1 MEEIL
6 NSKIIDFSNYLLSI
20 CNNEKKKKLIKEK
33 MSNLKLYEILLFVSF
48 LQKNNINTEIN
59 LLFTTFDLENNE
71 ENKQNVL
78 NYIEYFLKI

>member
-6 NSKIIDFSNYLLSI
+6 KSKITEFSNYLLSI
-20 CNNEKKKKLIKEK
+20 CNNGEKKILIKEK

-48 LQKNNINTEIN
+48 LQKNNLNTEITN
-59 LLFTTFDLENNE
+59 FDLNDNE
-71 ENKQNVL
+71 ENKKNVL